1 MNSDRLNH
9 WLTLFAN
16 IGVLAGIV
24 FLALEI
30 RQNSELARLQFAED
44 RQALWQQG
52 EIAVFGDDIAAV
64 WEKSILDPASLTLA
78 ETRSLDAYLAFQLT
92 NASRVLQLEIAGLLE
107 SGYTEDYI
115 EGNLPFFFDTEFAK
129 VWWEVEG
136 RTWGDELVLL
146 AEPVID
152 RTPINETVDKLTRIR
167 GETAERVRN
176 NN

>member
-1 MNSDRLNH
+1 M
-9 WLTLFAN
+9 
-16 IGVLAGIV
+16 
-24 FLALEI
+24 
-30 RQNSELARLQFAED
+30 QCAED